1 MNFSRFF
8 AKNGR
13 DGGLTRRFSRRTA
26 WAVAFTL
33 ATTAVYATS
42 LSAAE
47 TEKDAIFKRAE
58 AVAPLLE
65 DGTTR
70 IANLGDRERWDLLAS
85 TNSGKQTVKNAEKAL
100 TQKSPALPEEL
111 YKEYYRN
118 GNRSN
123 YQREYGRLTRRI
135 TTFALAEA
143 LENKGRFVEALDA
156 TLLEFCALR
165 SWVLPAH
172 DRDAEIYDGKTIYSD
187 LGSTLAGAEAAIAV
201 NLHRDKLKPE
211 TVATTIS
218 EIEKRLLAPYESAVL
233 TKPYNRM
240 WWIRTENNWSAVC
253 HAGTVA
259 AALNVVES
267 KERRAFFVAAADY
280 FSETKF
286 MKGFTNDGYCSEGL
300 GYWNYGF
307 GNYLLLG
314 ATVRNATGGK
324 LDLFRFSKIRAIL
337 DYAPTIEITD
347 GQFIAFADC
356 SLSARPSPIYVGYL
370 SRLKGYGYVEAEKRG
385 LDANFALGD
394 LLQTT
399 AFGFDKDVVFP
410 KKDASDD
417 VNANADNALPI
428 RTDFPDAGV
437 LICRPNPNATGK
449 YFALGLKAGHNA
461 ELHNHNDVG
470 SYSLILNSKDAK
482 PGTSVFVVR
491 DPGGETY
498 TARTFSSRRYEGE
511 LLNSFG
517 HPVPRIAGTLQ
528 KTGRDAQGKVVKAF
542 SDEVDRYEIDLT
554 SAYPV
559 KTLASAKR
567 VFEYR
572 RANGA
577 NSGGVEICDSVEFKP
592 NEKGAFETAVVSFEK
607 IEALDATQPST
618 TLRFKVGAAT
628 LTVAATDGAGNA
640 LPLRFE
646 TKIVGE
652 SDASVPKKPT
662 RLALIVD
669 GDVEKASIRQTFSA
683 Q

>member
-8 AKNGR
+8 AKNDR
-13 DGGLTRRFSRRTA
+13 RRGLRRNFARWA
-26 WAVAFTL
+26 GVAVA
-33 ATTAVYATS
+33 ATALIYTAS
-42 LSAAE
+42 IFAAE

-65 DGTTR
+65 EGTTQV
-70 IANLGDRERWDLLAS
+70 AKVGDREHWDKLAALS
-85 TNSGKQTVKNAEKAL
+85 SGKQMIRYAENTLK
-100 TQKSPALPEEL
+100 QKSPELPEEL

-135 TTFALAEA
+135 SVFALAEA

-156 TLLEFCALR
+156 TLVEFCALP

-172 DRDAEIYDGKTIYSD
+172 DRDAEVYDGKAIYSD
-187 LGSTLAGAEAAIAV
+187 LGATLAGAEAAIAV
-201 NLHRDKLKPE
+201 NLLRDKLKPE
-211 TVATTIS
+211 TIATTIS
-218 EIEKRLLAPYESAVL
+218 EIEKRILKPYEVSVL
-233 TKPYNRM
+233 EKPNARM

-314 ATVRNATGGK
+314 ATIRNATGGK
-324 LDLFRFSKIRAIL
+324 LDLFRFPKIPAIL
-337 DYAPTIEITD
+337 NYAPTIEIAD

-356 SLSARPSPIYVGYL
+356 SLAALPHSLYVGYL
-370 SRLKGYGYVEAEKRG
+370 SRLKGYGYVGFEERG
-385 LDANFALGD
+385 LGERFSLGD

-399 AFGFDKDVVFP
+399 AFGFDKSVVF
-410 KKDASDD
+410 AENSNANESDD
-417 VNANADNALPI
+417 KALPM

-470 SYSLILNSKDAK
+470 SYSLILASKDAK

-498 TARTFSSRRYEGE
+498 TARTFSARRYEGE

-528 KTGRDAQGKVVKAF
+528 KTGRDAQGKVVKEF
-542 SDEVDRYEIDLT
+542 SDELDRFEIDLT
-554 SAYPV
+554 SAYSV
-559 KTLASAKR
+559 ETLASAKR

-577 NSGGVEICDSVEFKP
+577 NSGAVSVCDSVEFKSG
-592 NEKGAFETAVVSFEK
+592 EKGAFETAVVSFEK
-607 IEALDATQPST
+607 IEALETTQPST
-618 TLRFKVGAAT
+618 TLRFNVGGAT
-628 LTVAATDGAGNA
+628 LTVEAEDGVGNA

-652 SDASVPKKPT
+652 NDASVPKKPT

-669 GDVEKASIRQTFSA
+669 GDVEQATIRQTFSA

>member
-1 MNFSRFF
+1 MNFSRIF
-8 AKNGR
+8 AKNR
-13 DGGLTRRFSRRTA
+13 RAGGWGRRFSRRA
-26 WAVAFTL
+26 ACAVAVA
-33 ATTAVYATS
+33 ATFYATS
-42 LSAAE
+42 LWAAE

-65 DGTTR
+65 EGTTQ
-70 IANLGDRERWDLLAS
+70 IAKVGEREHWEKLAAL
-85 TNSGKQTVKNAEKAL
+85 NSGKQTIKNAENAL
-100 TQKSPALPEEL
+100 RQKSPELSEEL

-123 YQREYGRLTRRI
+123 YQSAYGRLTRRI
-135 TTFALAEA
+135 STFALAEA

-156 TLLEFCALR
+156 TLVEFCALR

-172 DRDAEIYDGKTIYSD
+172 DHGAEIYDGKAIYSD
-187 LGSTLAGAEAAIAV
+187 LGATLAGAEAAIAV

-211 TVATTIS
+211 TVATTIN
-218 EIEKRLLAPYESAVL
+218 EIEKRILKPYEASVL
-233 TKPYNRM
+233 EKPHKRM

-286 MKGFTNDGYCSEGL
+286 MKGFTDDGYCSEGL
-300 GYWNYGF
+300 GYWNYGL

-314 ATVRNATGGK
+314 ATVRNTTGGE
-324 LDLFRFSKIRAIL
+324 LDLFRFPKIPAIL
-337 DYAPTIEITD
+337 NYAPTIEIAD

-356 SLSARPSPIYVGYL
+356 SLTARPSALYVGYL
-370 SRLKGYGYVEAEKRG
+370 SRLKEYGYVEMEKRG

-410 KKDASDD
+410 KNVENAAD
-417 VNANADNALPI
+417 ANASAVNALPI

-470 SYSLILNSKDAK
+470 SYSLILGEKGAK
-482 PGTSVFVVR
+482 PGTSAFVVR

-498 TARTFSSRRYEGE
+498 TARTFSARRYEGE

-528 KTGRDAQGKVVKAF
+528 KSGRDAQGKVVKEF
-542 SDEVDRYEIDLT
+542 SDAVDRFEIDLT

-572 RANGA
+572 RGDDAT
-577 NSGGVEICDSVEFKP
+577 SGGVEICDSVEFKP
-592 NEKGAFETAVVSFEK
+592 GEKGAFETAVVSFEK
-607 IEALDATQPST
+607 IEASETTQPST
-618 TLRFKVGAAT
+618 TLRFKVGGAT
-628 LTVAATDGAGNA
+628 LAVEATDGAGNA

-652 SDASVPKKPT
+652 NDASVPKKPT
-662 RLALIVD
+662 RLALIID
-669 GDVEKASIRQTFSA
+669 GDVEKGKIRQTFSA

>member
-1 MNFSRFF
+1 MNFFRFF
-8 AKNGR
+8 TKNDR
-13 DGGLTRRFSRRTA
+13 LRYWRRNFTRWASV
-26 WAVAFTL
+26 AVA
-33 ATTAVYATS
+33 ATTALYTAS
-42 LSAAE
+42 LGAAE

-65 DGTTR
+65 DGTTQ
-70 IANLGDRERWDLLAS
+70 IAEIGDREHWDKLAALS
-85 TNSGKQTVKNAEKAL
+85 SGKQTIKNAENAL
-100 TQKSPALPEEL
+100 KQKSPELPEEL

-123 YQREYGRLTRRI
+123 YQGAYGRLTRRI
-135 TTFALAEA
+135 STFALAEA

-156 TLLEFCALR
+156 TLVEFCALR

-172 DRDAEIYDGKTIYSD
+172 DHGAEVYDGKAIYSD
-187 LGSTLAGAEAAIAV
+187 LGATLAGAEAAIAV

-218 EIEKRLLAPYESAVL
+218 EIERRILKPYEDSVL
-233 TKPYNRM
+233 VKSHKRM

-324 LDLFRFSKIRAIL
+324 FDFFRFPKIRAIL
-337 DYAPTIEITD
+337 DYAPTIEIAD

-356 SLSARPSPIYVGYL
+356 SLTARPSALYVGYL
-370 SRLKGYGYVEAEKRG
+370 SRLKGYGYVDLEKRG

-410 KKDASDD
+410 KKDA
-417 VNANADNALPI
+417 NAADANVSAANALPI

-470 SYSLILNSKDAK
+470 SYSLILGEKGAK

-498 TARTFSSRRYEGE
+498 TARTFSARRYEGE

-528 KTGRDAQGKVVKAF
+528 KSGRDAQGKVVKEF
-542 SDEVDRYEIDLT
+542 SDAADRFEIDLT

-572 RANGA
+572 RGDDATF
-577 NSGGVEICDSVEFKP
+577 GGVEICDSVEFKP
-592 NEKGAFETAVVSFEK
+592 GEKGAFETAVVSFEK
-607 IEALDATQPST
+607 IETPETTQPST

-628 LTVAATDGAGNA
+628 LTVVATDGAGNA

-652 SDASVPKKPT
+652 NDASVPKKPT
-662 RLALIVD
+662 RLALILD
-669 GDVEKASIRQTFSA
+669 GDVEKATIRQTFSA

>member
-1 MNFSRFF
+1 MFFSRFF
-8 AKNGR
+8 AK
-13 DGGLTRRFSRRTA
+13 TERFRGVEQSLAIFTAATAFA
-26 WAVAFTL
+26 WASL
-33 ATTAVYATS
+33 ASDATS
-42 LSAAE
+42 SAAAE
-47 TEKDAIFKRAE
+47 SEMEAISKRAE
-58 AVAPLLE
+58 AVAPLIE
-65 DGTTR
+65 AGTTR
-70 IANLGDRERWDLLAS
+70 VASLDDRERWDKLAA
-85 TNSGKQTVKNAEKAL
+85 TNSGKQTIKAAENASKE
-100 TQKSPALPEEL
+100 KSPPLPEEL
-111 YKEYYRN
+111 YKEFYRN

-135 TTFALAEA
+135 SMFALAEA
-143 LENKGRFVEALDA
+143 LENQGRFIEPLDA
-156 TLLEFCALR
+156 TLVEFCALR

-172 DRDAEIYDGKTIYSD
+172 DYGAEIYDGKTIYSD

-211 TVATTIS
+211 TVAATVG
-218 EIEKRLLAPYESAVL
+218 EIEKRVLKPYEDSVCG
-233 TKPYNRM
+233 KPHKRM

-267 KERRAFFVAAADY
+267 KERRAFFIAAADY
-280 FSETKF
+280 FSETRF

-314 ATVRNATGGK
+314 AIVRNTTNGK
-324 LDLFRFSKIRAIL
+324 LDLFRFPKIRAIL
-337 DYAPTIEITD
+337 DYAPTIEIAD
-347 GQFIAFADC
+347 GRFIAFADC
-356 SLSARPSPIYVGYL
+356 SLSARPSPLYVGYL
-370 SRLKGYGYVEAEKRG
+370 SRLKEYGYVDFEKRG
-385 LDANFALGD
+385 LDENFALGD

-399 AFGFDKDVVFP
+399 AFGFDKEVVFS
-410 KKDASDD
+410 KNASNASD
-417 VNANADNALPI
+417 ANASVDNGLPI

-470 SYSLILNSKDAK
+470 SYSLLLAEKGAK
-482 PGTSVFVVR
+482 PGTSVFVVC

-517 HPVPRIAGTLQ
+517 HPVPRIAGKLQ
-528 KTGRDAQGKVVKAF
+528 KSGRDAQGEVVKAF
-542 SDEVDRYEIDLT
+542 SDELDRFEIDIT

-559 KTLASAKR
+559 DGLKSAKR

-577 NSGGVEICDSVEFKP
+577 NSGGVAICDSVEFKP
-592 NEKGAFETAVVSFEK
+592 GAKGAFETAVVSFEK
-607 IEALDATQPST
+607 IEALETTQPST
-618 TLRFKVGAAT
+618 ALRFKVGGAT
-628 LTVAATDGAGNA
+628 LTIEAADGAGNA

-652 SDASVPKKPT
+652 KDASVPKKPT
-662 RLALIVD
+662 RLALIID
-669 GDVEKASIRQTFSA
+669 GDVEQATIRQTFAA

>member
-652 SDASVPKKPT
+652 NDASVPKKPT

>member
-13 DGGLTRRFSRRTA
+13 EGGLVRRFSRRTA

-33 ATTAVYATS
+33 ATTVYATS
-42 LSAAE
+42 LYAAE

-324 LDLFRFSKIRAIL
+324 LDLFRFPKIRAIL

-399 AFGFDKDVVFP
+399 SFGFDKDVVFP

-437 LICRPNPNATGK
+437 LICRPSPNATGK
-449 YFALGLKAGHNA
+449 YFAIGLKAGHNA

-470 SYSLILNSKDAK
+470 SYSLILGEKGAK
-482 PGTSVFVVR
+482 PGTSAFIVR

-498 TARTFSSRRYEGE
+498 TARTFSSRRYEGQ

-528 KTGRDAQGKVVKAF
+528 KSGRDAQGKVVKEF
-542 SDEVDRYEIDLT
+542 SNEVDRYEIDLT

-572 RANGA
+572 RANDA
-577 NSGGVEICDSVEFKP
+577 NFGGVEICDSVEFKP
-592 NEKGAFETAVVSFEK
+592 SEKGAFETAVVSFEK
-607 IEALDATQPST
+607 IEALEATQPST
-618 TLRFKVGAAT
+618 TLRFKVGGST
-628 LTVAATDGAGNA
+628 LTVEATDGAGNA

-652 SDASVPKKPT
+652 NDASVPKKPT
-662 RLALIVD
+662 RLALIIE
-669 GDVEKASIRQTFSA
+669 GDVEQATIRQTFAA